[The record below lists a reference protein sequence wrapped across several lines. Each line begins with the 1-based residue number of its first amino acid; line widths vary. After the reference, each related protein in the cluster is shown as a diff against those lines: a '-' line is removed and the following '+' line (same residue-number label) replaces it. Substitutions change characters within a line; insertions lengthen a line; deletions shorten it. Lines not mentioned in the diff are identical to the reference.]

1 MCGSSTHL
9 CYICSWSC
17 TAARP
22 CGSTI
27 PTMRLHNPSSLAAP
41 IHPKIQLLYHSRC
54 GTTHLSIPATLLLSI
69 PTVLQ
74 HIFQSRASRLQLSWD
89 SICKAAQ
96 PHGSIAIQRET
107 ALIPKSRTA
116 PLLTSAT
123 LIKVQPHRCA
133 DHLLISATSIAVAA
147 QPHGRAAPLSHNAA
161 PQSLIS
167 GGSTIS
173 TMRLHSSSLAAPI
186 PQQSYPKNNHRT
198 TIANHNR
205 STLQAFASQ
214 NFKLLLKHRKMQL
227 FSSLNPL
234 FLEGFF
240 ET

>member
-1 MCGSSTHL
+1 MMGS
-9 CYICSWSC
+9 
-17 TAARP
+17 
-22 CGSTI
+22 
-27 PTMRLHNPSSLAAP
+27 
-41 IHPKIQLLYHSRC
+41 
-54 GTTHLSIPATLLLSI
+54 
-69 PTVLQ
+69 
-74 HIFQSRASRLQLSWD
+74 
-89 SICKAAQ
+89 KAAQ
-96 PHGSIAIQRET
+96 PCGSIAIHRET

-123 LIKVQPHRCA
+123 LIKAQPHRCA
-133 DHLLISATSIAVAA
+133 DHLLISATSVAGAA
-147 QPHGRAAPLSHNAA
+147 QPHGSAAPLS
-161 PQSLIS
+161 PQC
-167 GGSTIS
+167 GSTIPHLWRLHYP

-186 PQQSYPKNNHRT
+186 PQQSYPKNNHKT
-198 TIANHNR
+198 TITNHNR